1 MNVSMNF
8 NFELTEIILFGLV
21 FAILGFF
28 LIFLHIPKDEKFRY
42 YRQSRKILGL
52 AFMIMTVYCV
62 LKSIIPSKGYEY
74 THQCLL
80 ILFSLIFSWLNY
92 YTFLTLI
99 YTKRNI
105 RKRFFLDGI
114 IPVCLM
120 ILFALLGFRHAHF
133 QHINAIVFSII
144 FGLKS
149 LWMAY
154 TCLKEYAKVMNDLE
168 NNYDQVPDIKWMYI
182 LIWMTLA
189 LSISTL
195 ISFHL
200 PEIHFIYDPASIVI
214 FIFMTIKMLNYIPK
228 KISDIRDVSSTTT
241 SEEEVVKE
249 QKVKAVDIKTKLD
262 PTVEKWIG
270 KKGFLRPDITI
281 KDVALEMGTNQ
292 NYLSRYIN
300 SVLGVT
306 FSVWLNTLRIE
317 ESKSILISPE
327 KISIEEVGQRVGIN
341 EIYNFSR
348 WFKTIT
354 GMTPQQ
360 YRKSYKQ

>member
-1 MNVSMNF
+1 MSF
-8 NFELTEIILFGLV
+8 NLELTEIILFGLV

-28 LIFLHIPKDEKFRY
+28 LIFLHIPKEDIFKY
-42 YRQSRKILGL
+42 YRQSRKILGT
-52 AFMIMTVYCV
+52 AFMTMSFYCI
-62 LKSIIPSKGYEY
+62 LKSIIHVNGYEY

-80 ILFSLIFSWLNY
+80 ILFSLIFLWLNY

-99 YTKRNI
+99 YAKRSI
-105 RKRFFLDGI
+105 RRRFFLDGI
-114 IPVCLM
+114 IPISLM
-120 ILFALLGFRHAHF
+120 IVFALLGFRHARF

-149 LWMAY
+149 IWMAY
-154 TCLKEYAKVMNDLE
+154 TCFKEYRKVMKDLE
-168 NNYDQVPDIKWMYI
+168 NNYDQAPDIKWMYI

-195 ISFHL
+195 ISFHV
-200 PEIHFIYDPASIVI
+200 PAIHFIYDPAAMVI
-214 FIFMTIKMLNYIPK
+214 FIFMTVKMLNYIPR
-228 KISDIRDVSSTTT
+228 KISGIRAVSAAGPAPESL
-241 SEEEVVKE
+241 KE
-249 QKVKAVDIKTKLD
+249 QKIKSADLKIKLD
-262 PTVEKWIG
+262 PTVEKWIEG
-270 KKGFLRPDITI
+270 KGFLKPDITI

-300 SVLGVT
+300 SVIGVT

-317 ESKSILISPE
+317 ESKRLLTGKE
-327 KISIEEVGQRVGIN
+327 KMSIEEIGQKVGIR
-341 EIYNFSR
+341 EIYNYSR

-360 YRKSYKQ
+360 YRKAYK